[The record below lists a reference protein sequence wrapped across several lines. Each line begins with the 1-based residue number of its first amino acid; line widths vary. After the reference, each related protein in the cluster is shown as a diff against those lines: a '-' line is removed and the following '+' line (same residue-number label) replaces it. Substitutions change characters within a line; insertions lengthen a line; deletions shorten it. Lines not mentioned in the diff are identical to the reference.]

1 MMVDKKADV
10 VKDIR
15 FCKDLMDRLWKD
27 AMKYEE
33 AGLYDD
39 KHTVLQADII
49 RLRREL
55 NEVRKKLDWDYSQ
68 PYKAESEV
76 NADADSD

>member
-1 MMVDKKADV
+1 MVDKKDV

-33 AGLYDD
+33 AGPWDD

-49 RLRREL
+49 RIRREL
-55 NEVRKKLDWDYSQ
+55 NEVRKKLDWDWSQ
-68 PYKAESEV
+68 PYKTESEEEE
-76 NADADSD
+76 

>member
-1 MMVDKKADV
+1 MNVDKKQI
-10 VKDIR
+10 VKDIQ
-15 FCKDLMDRLWKD
+15 FCKELMDRLLKD
-27 AMKYEE
+27 AKKYEE

-55 NEVRKKLDWDYSQ
+55 NETRKKIDVW
-68 PYKAESEV
+68 
-76 NADADSD
+76 N

>member
-1 MMVDKKADV
+1 MTVDKKDV

-15 FCKDLMDRLWKD
+15 FCTELMDRLLKD
-27 AMKYEE
+27 AKTYEE
-33 AGLYDD
+33 ASLYDD

-55 NEVRKKLDWDYSQ
+55 NEVRKKLDWDY
-68 PYKAESEV
+68 KE
-76 NADADSD
+76 